1 MKCYV
6 WSALLCSAET
16 WTLTPSLTRQLEA
29 LEMWTYRRMLRIPWT
44 AKVTNERVL
53 NRVNEK
59 RQIMNMIRKR
69 KLSFFGH
76 LVRRENIHRRLQEGY
91 IEGRRPRG
99 RPRISWYDNIRVWKG
114 MSYAEAVSAASDRRA
129 WRAVICASPY
139 PTQEGT

>member
-1 MKCYV
+1 MRSVLTNLRINIETRKRIVKCYV

-16 WTLTPSLTRQLEA
+16 WTLTPTLTRQLEA

-91 IEGRRPRG
+91 IEGRRPRD
-99 RPRISWYDNIRVWKG
+99 RPRISWYDNIRVW
-114 MSYAEAVSAASDRRA
+114 
-129 WRAVICASPY
+129 
-139 PTQEGT
+139 T